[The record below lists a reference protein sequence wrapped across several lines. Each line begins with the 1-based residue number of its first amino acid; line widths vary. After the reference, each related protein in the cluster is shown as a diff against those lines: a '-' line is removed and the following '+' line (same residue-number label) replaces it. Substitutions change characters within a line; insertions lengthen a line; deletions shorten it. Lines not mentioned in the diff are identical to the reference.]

1 MECEQINPT
10 YNWICGN
17 FMTSGAR
24 PPPIYPFRYDC
35 TTVSNQPLCP
45 WLDDLGQAT
54 ENTNFS
60 TVTFPL
66 AIADIPPSHSP
77 MADLG
82 GIATPL
88 ASVHSTNRNANADN
102 SRHQFSKGV
111 HHPYHNSITLVNRR
125 KARQP
130 AATFEPNIITLQDRL
145 RKEGGD
151 HDAVKLAERVFSNGV
166 TLGALTRRQT
176 REEAAQQVFGQGG
189 GPVYLAFLETLPL
202 DVRENPA
209 LWTRF
214 RCRLC
219 PNNVDAISWRHH
231 RDVLRHLKR
240 DHFGLGEM
248 CFQWYVFW
256 PAYYLFRSLTVGVSG
271 KQVYTKGEMSS
282 HRCKVSPQ

>member
-1 MECEQINPT
+1 MEYEQISRPC
-10 YNWICGN
+10 NWFCGTL
-17 FMTSGAR
+17 MTLGAR
-24 PPPIYPFRYDC
+24 PPPTYPFLYDY
-35 TTVSNQPLCP
+35 TTVCNQPLRP
-45 WLDDLGQAT
+45 WLDDLGRAT
-54 ENTNFS
+54 ENSYFS
-60 TVTFPL
+60 TVTIPP
-66 AIADIPPSHSP
+66 AVADIPPSPSL

-82 GIATPL
+82 GLATTL
-88 ASVHSTNRNANADN
+88 ASSTNRNANADN
-102 SRHQFSKGV
+102 NRHQFSKGV

-145 RKEGGD
+145 RREGGD
-151 HDAVKLAERVFSNGV
+151 YDVVKLIERVFSNGV

-202 DVRENPA
+202 DERENPA
-209 LWTRF
+209 SWTRF

-248 CFQWYVFW
+248 CLQWYVFRL
-256 PAYYLFRSLTVGVSG
+256 AYNLFGL
-271 KQVYTKGEMSS
+271 
-282 HRCKVSPQ
+282 

>member
-1 MECEQINPT
+1 MEYEQINRAC
-10 YNWICGN
+10 NWICE
-17 FMTSGAR
+17 TLITLGAR
-24 PPPIYPFRYDC
+24 PPPTYPFLYDC
-35 TTVSNQPLCP
+35 TTACNQPLRP
-45 WLDDLGQAT
+45 WLDDLGQVT
-54 ENTNFS
+54 ECTDLP
-60 TVTFPL
+60 TVTIPPP
-66 AIADIPPSHSP
+66 IADIPPSHSP

-111 HHPYHNSITLVNRR
+111 HHPYHNSITLLNRR

-130 AATFEPNIITLQDRL
+130 AATFEPDIIILQDRL

-151 HDAVKLAERVFSNGV
+151 HDVVKLAERIFSNGV

-176 REEAAQQVFGQGG
+176 REEAAQQIFGQGG

-202 DVRENPA
+202 NERENPA

-219 PNNVDAISWRHH
+219 PNNVDATSWRHH

-240 DHFGLGEM
+240 DHFGLGEI
-248 CFQWYVFW
+248 CLQWYVFSL
-256 PAYYLFRSLTVGVSG
+256 AY
-271 KQVYTKGEMSS
+271 
-282 HRCKVSPQ
+282 